1 MKKINILIIE
11 DKNEEIKSWET
22 SIKQFNALAAK
33 EGHKYIFYAEYAK
46 SFSEAEGKL
55 ETFSFSAAVVDIRL
69 EEEGYASNHENIDGL
84 RVIKSI
90 MNRKKAIVAIY
101 TGQEKDAESDI
112 DIRHKKFI
120 KVFGR
125 DSKTKNQLLT
135 WFVVEQLQIL
145 ESILHVKEQFNYT
158 MSNLFYDSIWPR
170 WEQWVGKEEVNI
182 DDMNASLIRHMATH
196 LHASYLNK
204 VTNVHPEEY
213 YFVPPLK
220 QSWDTGDITV
230 FEDKHYIL
238 VTPRCEIANKKNN
251 TFQFVELKSVAVE
264 LEKIDQKIKD
274 KNDELLKVNDDK
286 EKIEKIEK
294 AIAKEESKKR
304 NMFSH
309 GGNKSSLH
317 FLPKIKKDIGNSY
330 GPFYAQ
336 FDHMIFIKK
345 DDQEKLTSFSDH
357 KYASLSNEFIPSLVQ
372 RLGSYFNRI
381 GSPDYSHY

>member
-1 MKKINILIIE
+1 M
-11 DKNEEIKSWET
+11 
-22 SIKQFNALAAK
+22 
-33 EGHKYIFYAEYAK
+33 
-46 SFSEAEGKL
+46 
-55 ETFSFSAAVVDIRL
+55 
-69 EEEGYASNHENIDGL
+69 
-84 RVIKSI
+84 
-90 MNRKKAIVAIY
+90 
-101 TGQEKDAESDI
+101 
-112 DIRHKKFI
+112 
-120 KVFGR
+120 
-125 DSKTKNQLLT
+125 LT
-135 WFVVEQLQIL
+135 WFVEEQLQIL
-145 ESILHVKEQFNYT
+145 ESILHVKEQFNNT

-170 WEQWVGKEEVNI
+170 WEEWVGKEEVNI
-182 DDMNASLIRHMATH
+182 DEMNASLIRHMATH

-251 TFQFVELKSVAVE
+251 TFQFVELKSVAAE
-264 LEKIDQKIKD
+264 LEKIDQKIID
-274 KNDELLKVNDDK
+274 KNNELLEVNDDK
-286 EKIEKIEK
+286 ENIER
-294 AIAKEESKKR
+294 AIAKEENKKR

-317 FLPKIKKDIGNSY
+317 FLPKIKKDIDNSY
-330 GPFYAQ
+330 GPFHAQ

-345 DDQEKLTSFSDH
+345 NGDEKLTSFREN
-357 KYASLSNEFIPSLVQ
+357 KYASLSNEFVPSLVQ